1 MPIKIMDSMPA
12 QSILEN
18 ENIFV
23 MTEYR
28 AMHQDIRPLK
38 VLILNLMP
46 TKIITETQLLRKLS
60 NSPLQVDVEFLQT
73 VSYVP
78 QHVDQNH
85 LESFYRTF
93 DDIKDNKY
101 DGMIITGAPVE
112 HIAFEEVEYWD
123 ELVRI
128 MDWSEKHV
136 HSTLFLCW
144 GAFAGLYHFY
154 GIDKYEY
161 QEKLSG
167 VFSHR
172 LLKKTSPLFRGFDDV
187 FDAPHSRIAY
197 VRYEDVKKAEGLELL
212 ADSAQAGVTL
222 LKTEDSRRFFAL
234 CHLEYDADTL
244 KKEYERDVSK
254 GMNPKVPEHYF
265 PGDDPALAPVVRW
278 HAAAQLF
285 YSNWLNY
292 YVYQST
298 PYDIERIAEETLK

>member
-254 GMNPKVPEHYF
+254 GMDPKVPEHYF

-278 HAAAQLF
+278 LAAAQLF

-298 PYDIERIAEETLK
+298 PYDIREVGKE

>member
-254 GMNPKVPEHYF
+254 GMDPKVPEHYF

-278 HAAAQLF
+278 RAAAQLF

-298 PYDIERIAEETLK
+298 PYDIERIAEEGR